1 MGNYRVDRSIGYQP
15 WGVTN
20 PWVFADLSQPQ
31 RLRGSVSPGVFM
43 THPPRLT
50 HPHLGQETAPDA
62 DRERKQEERA
72 ARMEIIAIAG
82 LAISAT
88 SLLLVM
94 FGPAALKK
102 LMPNR
107 RRRRRRR
114 SRR

>member
-1 MGNYRVDRSIGYQP
+1 MGNYHVDRSIGYRP

-31 RLRGSVSPGVFM
+31 RLRGSVSRGVFM
-43 THPPRLT
+43 TNPPKLV
-50 HPHLGQETAPDA
+50 HPHLGQDA
-62 DRERKQEERA
+62 DPNAVREQKQEERA
-72 ARMEIIAIAG
+72 ARMEKIAIIG

-88 SLLLVM
+88 SLVM
-94 FGPAALKK
+94 FLHSAGAFKK

-107 RRRRRRR
+107 RRRRRR

>member
-1 MGNYRVDRSIGYQP
+1 MSNYRVDRSIGYRP

-31 RLRGSVSPGVFM
+31 RQRGSVSRGVFM
-43 THPPRLT
+43 TNPPKLV
-50 HPHLGQETAPDA
+50 HPHLGQEA
-62 DRERKQEERA
+62 DSAAQKQEERA
-72 ARMEIIAIAG
+72 ARMEMIAIAG

-88 SLLLVM
+88 SLVLFLY
-94 FGPAALKK
+94 GSGTLKK